1 MILHHQKVMLDWK
14 NNLDSNHL
22 AEEYKKIVVDK
33 AMQLMG
39 KEKAKAKEEVQAKAM
54 AKLKDLVKDL
64 NEVKIKSMSKVRAM
78 EER

>member
-1 MILHHQKVMLDWK
+1 
-14 NNLDSNHL
+14 
-22 AEEYKKIVVDK
+22 
-33 AMQLMG
+33 MG
-39 KEKAKAKEEVQAKAM
+39 KEKAKAKEEVQAKVM